1 MDFRDCTTGRASG
14 WVVRAVAVVALACGP
29 VATPTPTPRAEAP
42 SASSAPPL
50 ASAPRSTGDGGAD
63 GVTLADAGGAPP
75 VASAV
80 VDAGAP
86 KPAPPPPVTRTG
98 KTWPFHTWS
107 RAEAV
112 AFNER
117 RYGPGPQLRAYD
129 DSGWSP
135 LVTKKKPLSTAEAQ
149 EALKL
154 INDTLGDVE
163 VSKCPFPRHAVV
175 LFDGDVPVA
184 SINVCFQCGD
194 ILVWPSWTTPPLDW
208 AHWDQLT
215 VGQRH
220 TLEAMQKK
228 KLSLHEHF
236 FPAWKAFFRD
246 KVGFPIDVKYDAFD

>member
-1 MDFRDCTTGRASG
+1 MRLLPRNRPTILRGRLDLRLADGAVGELKTTTRG
-14 WVVRAVAVVALACGP
+14 L
-29 VATPTPTPRAEAP
+29 
-42 SASSAPPL
+42 
-50 ASAPRSTGDGGAD
+50 APRF
-63 GVTLADAGGAPP
+63 LA
-75 VASAV
+75 VS
-80 VDAGAP
+80 
-86 KPAPPPPVTRTG
+86 
-98 KTWPFHTWS
+98 
-107 RAEAV
+107 
-112 AFNER
+112 
-117 RYGPGPQLRAYD
+117 PQLRAYD